1 MEYTLI
7 LASLMSQFISWFKWS
22 GLSIFLILVGSF
34 IIYRLITGGVWRTV
48 RLLKKDPRLTSA
60 QLAQRV
66 QTLGSIL
73 QGLVRFVIFLAAAL
87 MILKR
92 LGVDITPILASVG
105 VAGLAVGFGAQHIVR
120 DLIAGFFILFDDR
133 FSVGDLVIIDG
144 VKGTVEDMNLRLTQL
159 RTEEGGLY
167 TIPNGQIKAVT
178 NLSRGWGLAQVNLSF
193 SPTEDLDKVIETAR
207 KVCAKVSREAGL
219 NRKII
224 GQVKVLAVEGLNST
238 GIKIKLTAKTEP
250 VSESDVAREIRK
262 LCKLEFEKEGIALQA
277 IE

>member
-1 MEYTLI
+1 
-7 LASLMSQFISWFKWS
+7 
-22 GLSIFLILVGSF
+22 
-34 IIYRLITGGVWRTV
+34 
-48 RLLKKDPRLTSA
+48 
-60 QLAQRV
+60 V

-73 QGLVRFVIFLAAAL
+73 QGLARFVIFLAAAL

-133 FSVGDLVIIDG
+133 FSVGDLVIIDN
-144 VKGTVEDMNLRLTQL
+144 VKGTVEDMNLRITQL

-178 NLSRGWGLAQVNLSF
+178 NLSRGWGLAQVNLYF
-193 SPTEDLDKVIETAR
+193 SPSEDLDKVIETTR
-207 KVCAKVSREAGL
+207 KICAKVGKQAGL

-224 GQVKVLAVEGLNST
+224 GQARVLAVEGLDSS
-238 GIKIKLTAKTEP
+238 GVKIKVTAKTEP
-250 VSESDVAREIRK
+250 LFESEVAREIRR
-262 LCKLEFEKEGIALQA
+262 LCKLEFEKEGIVLQA
-277 IE
+277 ID